1 MVISLSEHLPGGAFV
16 TIGPEIDP
24 RHARALPFVA
34 AWAVMLLLA
43 GLSLWTA
50 FLGTGVWAPVVQYGI
65 AALQTAILFILF
77 MRLKGPPSLK
87 WVFAVSGFLWLLFLY
102 GLSMTDYGNRRG
114 WPLMYYP
121 NGPSYQNLQ
130 DRPLQNQAGIERG

>member
-1 MVISLSEHLPGGAFV
+1 MAFSLSLHLPGGTFM

-24 RHARALPFVA
+24 KRARALPFVI

-50 FLGTGVWAPVVQYGI
+50 FLGMGMWGPIVQYVI
-65 AALQTAILFILF
+65 ATLQTAILFVLF

-87 WVFAVSGFLWLLFLY
+87 WVFAVSGFIWLLFLY
-102 GLSMTDYGNRRG
+102 GLSMTDYATRKG
-114 WPLMYYP
+114 WPPIYYP
-121 NGPSYQNLQ
+121 NGPSFHRQSA
-130 DRPLQNQAGIERG
+130 P

>member
-1 MVISLSEHLPGGAFV
+1 M

-24 RHARALPFVA
+24 KRARALPFVV

-50 FLGTGVWAPVVQYGI
+50 FLGMGVWGPIAQYGI
-65 AALQTAILFILF
+65 ATLQTAILFVLF

-87 WVFAVSGFLWLLFLY
+87 WVFAVSGFFWLLFLF
-102 GLSMTDYGNRRG
+102 GLSMTDYSNRRG
-114 WPLMYYP
+114 WPLVYHP
-121 NGPSYQNLQ
+121 HGPGFHDRQNS
-130 DRPLQNQAGIERG
+130 P